1 MFFYAENYRGLTSE
15 EHTRFLSRVNA
26 MGDLQNE
33 PLIDVVT
40 LRDALSIWTLSN
52 TEITQS
58 KTKHGFIDG
67 FHTEKN
73 RQPTAEEW
81 LPLVNDVRIKSGH
94 NLIALKS
101 IRVAIS
107 TWKRV
112 HLEIEKEKSVHDCI
126 DDTYAERGRL
136 PTTDELHSRM
146 NEVRGERNEKSC
158 KSCSRSSLL
167 DQFQDR
173 ETNHV
178 DGRNSYDLLIYYMF
192 YFMKFNDP

>member
-1 MFFYAENYRGLTSE
+1 MDSMQYRD
-15 EHTRFLSRVNA
+15 HA
-26 MGDLQNE
+26 
-33 PLIDVVT
+33 I
-40 LRDALSIWTLSN
+40 
-52 TEITQS
+52 
-58 KTKHGFIDG
+58 KTIHGFIDG
-67 FHTEKN
+67 FYTKKL

-101 IRVAIS
+101 IRVSIS

-112 HLEIEKEKSVHDCI
+112 HPEIEKEKSVYDCI
-126 DDTYAERGRL
+126 DDTYAERDRL

-158 KSCSRSSLL
+158 KSCTRSSPL

-178 DGRNSYDLLIYYMF
+178 DGRDSYDLLIYYMF
-192 YFMKFNDP
+192 YFMEYKDP